1 VKSPD
6 GSEVLTVQGTSP
18 KKYHPY
24 LI

>member
-1 VKSPD
+1 VKSP
-6 GSEVLTVQGTSP
+6 GGPEVLTVQGTSL